1 MFKAPRYIQ
10 TELKAIDLKLF
21 CVYNTRKERW
31 QIRLWK
37 IAHPMSWDLRDPY
50 DWLRKS
56 RLCHTLCVRDDRYAD
71 IGYRR
76 LDIRAIRTIQ
86 ESRWNQENPDI
97 LAKEV
102 DDHNEKIQ
110 LDVIKKEE
118 EISKDCGKRLY
129 HYLQRP
135 TVYLGGN

>member
-1 MFKAPRYIQ
+1 MFIAPSYIQ
-10 TELKAIDLKLF
+10 QELKAIDPLLF
-21 CVYNTRKERW
+21 CVWNSRKKRW

-37 IAHPMSWDLRDPY
+37 IAYPMKHYLNDY
-50 DWLRKS
+50 YFWLKKS
-56 RLCHTLCVRDDRYAD
+56 RLCHTLCVRNDEYRDV
-71 IGYRR
+71 GFRR
-76 LDIRAIRTIQ
+76 LDIRAIRIIQ

-102 DDHNEKIQ
+102 DDHNEKMQ
-110 LDVIKKEE
+110 LDAIKEE
-118 EISKDCGKRLY
+118 EAISRDCGKRLY

>member
-1 MFKAPRYIQ
+1 MFIAPNFIQ
-10 TELKAIDLKLF
+10 RELRAIDPELF
-21 CVYNTRKERW
+21 CVWNSRKNRW

-37 IAHPMSWDLRDPY
+37 IAYPMKHYLNDY
-50 DWLRKS
+50 YTWLKES
-56 RLCHTLCVRDDRYAD
+56 RLCHTLCVRNDEYVD

-102 DDHNEKIQ
+102 DDHNEKMQ
-110 LDVIKKEE
+110 LDAIAKEE
-118 EISKDCGKRLY
+118 EISKDLGKKLY

>member
-1 MFKAPRYIQ
+1 MKHYLNDYYI
-10 TELKAIDLKLF
+10 
-21 CVYNTRKERW
+21 
-31 QIRLWK
+31 
-37 IAHPMSWDLRDPY
+37 
-50 DWLRKS
+50 WLRKS
-56 RLCHTLCVRDDRYAD
+56 RLCHTLCVRNDEYID

-102 DDHNEKIQ
+102 DDHNEKMQ
-110 LDVIKKEE
+110 LDAIVKEE
-118 EISKDCGKRLY
+118 EISKDLGKKLY